1 MALVCDTGPLFAA
14 MDRADRDHLASVHLL
29 TANREPVVIPAP
41 VLVELDWLTNA
52 RLGPVPFLSLL
63 KDIEEGAV
71 RVADLTR
78 ADYRRIHELCREYA
92 DLPLGLVDAAVLAV
106 VERLGELKLA
116 TLDRR
121 HFSIVRPLHTPS
133 LLLVPDVAFD

>member
-1 MALVCDTGPLFAA
+1 
-14 MDRADRDHLASVHLL
+14 MDRADRDHLVSAHLL
-29 TANREPVVIPAP
+29 TANREQIIIPAP
-41 VLVELDWLTNA
+41 VLVELDWLANA

-63 KDIEEGAV
+63 EDIQEGSV

-78 ADYRRIHELCREYA
+78 ADYRRIQDLCREYG

-121 HFSIVRPLHTPS
+121 NFSIVRPLHTPS
-133 LLLVPDVAFD
+133 LILVPDVAPD